1 MIDDVKFDF
10 SDALKDNCSMPLDC
24 VKVEIAAR
32 AIKYIYFSVW
42 YARTRRR
49 YQFLMVLLRL
59 LEVTMSNVEAY
70 CDAQFDSM
78 FGSLP
83 GLVSRFGS
91 CLLLDPGPC

>member
-49 YQFLMVLLRL
+49 YQFLVVLLRL
-59 LEVTMSNVEAY
+59 LKVTLQNVEAF
-70 CDAQFDSM
+70 CSAQLDSM
-78 FGSLP
+78 FGRLADL
-83 GLVSRFGS
+83 GSRFGS
-91 CLLLDPGPC
+91 MLALG